1 MDTATQQGKNM
12 AYTLQ
17 RKMFKLGG
25 SVAHGGGITANLKN
39 PNRTSMKKGGRVE
52 TETTPVGVGSGNQPM
67 VPGPDGKMREAHL
80 LPVFLGGAGMTGIG
94 SGLLR
99 LLAPQ
104 ALRALGQGARQG
116 SLNPLKQ
123 FINRKVL
130 RDSGIRGSD
139 TALKKGKGF
148 TMLDEV
154 APSALTKISRGA
166 QLAAPVGILG
176 GAPLAGLGL
185 SMSGLERAGI
195 IQRGNDDSF
204 GEELARGA
212 GKLGLDFSVPGVA
225 KRVAGF
231 LTGTEQNPTRTSLYD
246 TIAGVPVSTKDAV
259 PQSDTGK
266 VATRQASEMEKLK
279 NQALERKELYESL
292 MYEPDKLALASNAL
306 LSAGTSALR
315 GDELADV
322 VEAGFSPINTE
333 AARRREIES
342 ASSQQAITDILND
355 KATRQQV
362 LAKIA
367 ESGDTR
373 AIARVKKF
381 FDASDQGVDDQ
392 LPLDA
397 KGGMDRTQMAV
408 GTIYADIENAT
419 GKLFVAVNE
428 SGSEIKQFDTIEEAI
443 EHSQKP

>member
-1 MDTATQQGKNM
+1 M

-39 PNRTSMKKGGRVE
+39 PNRKPMKKGGRVE

-80 LPVFLGGAGMTGIG
+80 LPVFLGGAGMAGIG

-104 ALRALGQGARQG
+104 ALRVLGQGARKG
-116 SLNPLKQ
+116 SLGPLKQ

-130 RDSGIRGSD
+130 RDSGIKGSD
-139 TALKKGKGF
+139 AALKKGKGF

-154 APSALTKISRGA
+154 VPSALTKIGRGA

-176 GAPLAGLGL
+176 GATGAGLGL
-185 SMSGLERAGI
+185 GMAGAERAGLI
-195 IQRGNDDSF
+195 ERGNDDSF
-204 GEELARGA
+204 GEEAARTL

-225 KRVAGF
+225 KRVSGL
-231 LTGTEQNPTRTSLYD
+231 LTGTEQNPTRSSLYD
-246 TIAGVPVSTKDAV
+246 TIAGAPVGAANV
-259 PQSDTGK
+259 PQSATGK
-266 VATRQASEMEKLK
+266 VATKQISEMEKLK
-279 NQALERKELYESL
+279 NAALERKGLYESL
-292 MYEPDKLALASNAL
+292 MYQPDKLALASNAL
-306 LSAGTSALR
+306 LAAGTSALR

-322 VEAGFSPINTE
+322 VESGFAPINKE
-333 AARRREIES
+333 SARKREIS
-342 ASSQQAITDILND
+342 NASSQQAITDILND
-355 KATRQQV
+355 KANRQKM

-367 ESGDTR
+367 ESGDPR

-381 FDASDQGVDDQ
+381 FDASDQGVDDV

-397 KGGMDRTQMAV
+397 KGAMDTAGMMA
-408 GTIYADIENAT
+408 GSIYADIDNST
-419 GKLFVAVNE
+419 GKLFVAVNK
-428 SGSEIKQFDTIEEAI
+428 SGTAIKQFDTVEEAI
-443 EHSQKP
+443 EHSQTA

>member
-39 PNRTSMKKGGRVE
+39 PNRTSMKKGGKVA
-52 TETTPVGVGSGNQPM
+52 PIGQVGKGPLYM
-67 VPGPDGKMREAHL
+67 KGPDGKMREMQNPLAL
-80 LPVFLGGAGMTGIG
+80 ILGGAGLLSRGIPLATRAAKFLMPRG
-94 SGLLR
+94 S
-99 LLAPQ
+99 Q
-104 ALRALGQGARQG
+104 ALIQAGRKRSLDPIKNYLNFGQASGASAAQKAAAIKKAMETGRAATM
-116 SLNPLKQ
+116 K
-123 FINRKVL
+123 
-130 RDSGIRGSD
+130 SGIPVKLGRGVFGLG
-139 TALKKGKGF
+139 T
-148 TMLDEV
+148 
-154 APSALTKISRGA
+154 GA
-166 QLAAPVGILG
+166 AG
-176 GAPLAGLGL
+176 LAGLGVGLPSALL
-185 SMSGLERAGI
+185 STEGPDDTNFEKITRAIGRTGVDLSGPGLATNLV
-195 IQRGNDDSF
+195 QR
-204 GEELARGA
+204 LRGTA
-212 GKLGLDFSVPGVA
+212 
-225 KRVAGF
+225 
-231 LTGTEQNPTRTSLYD
+231 TEPKETSLYNLISGKE
-246 TIAGVPVSTKDAV
+246 TGPAEVPKSETR
-259 PQSDTGK
+259 K
-266 VATRQASEMEKLK
+266 VATKQVSEMEKLK

-355 KATRQQV
+355 KATRQAI
-362 LAKIA
+362 LAEVAK
-367 ESGDTR
+367 SGDTR

-381 FDASDQGVDDQ
+381 FDASDQGVDDA
-392 LPLDA
+392 LPMNA
-397 KGGMDRTQMAV
+397 KGAMDTTQMRA
-408 GTIYADIENAT
+408 GTIYADVENAT

>member
-1 MDTATQQGKNM
+1 M

-39 PNRTSMKKGGRVE
+39 PNRKPMKKGGRVE

-80 LPVFLGGAGMTGIG
+80 LPVFLGGAGMAGIG
-94 SGLLR
+94 SVLGR
-99 LLAPQ
+99 LLLPQ

-130 RDSGIRGSD
+130 RDSGIKGSD
-139 TALKKGKGF
+139 AALKKGRGF

-154 APSALTKISRGA
+154 APGALTKIGRGA

-176 GAPLAGLGL
+176 GATGAGLGL
-185 SMSGLERAGI
+185 GMAGAERAGLI
-195 IQRGNDDSF
+195 ERGNDDSF
-204 GEELARGA
+204 GEEAARTL

-225 KRVAGF
+225 KRVSGF

-246 TIAGVPVSTKDAV
+246 TIAGAPIGAANV
-259 PQSDTGK
+259 PQSATGK
-266 VATRQASEMEKLK
+266 VATNQISEMEKLK

-322 VEAGFSPINTE
+322 IESGFAPINTE
-333 AARRREIES
+333 AARRREISS

-355 KATRQQV
+355 KATRQQI
-362 LAKIA
+362 LAEVAK
-367 ESGDTR
+367 SGDTR

-381 FDASDQGVDDQ
+381 FDASDQGVDDA
-392 LPLDA
+392 LPMNA
-397 KGGMDRTQMAV
+397 KGAMDTTQMRA
-408 GTIYADIENAT
+408 GTIYADVENAT

-443 EHSQKP
+443 EHSQKA

>member
-1 MDTATQQGKNM
+1 M

-39 PNRTSMKKGGRVE
+39 PNRKPMKKGGSV
-52 TETTPVGVGSGNQPM
+52 TTPVGVGSGKQPM
-67 VPGPDGKMREAHL
+67 VPGPDGKMREAHA
-80 LPVFLGGAGMTGIG
+80 LPLILGGAGMTGIG

-104 ALRALGQGARQG
+104 ALRALGQGIRQG
-116 SLNPLKQ
+116 SLNPLRQ
-123 FINRKVL
+123 FINKGDDIIKMKRASGSSARVGDAAGAYSPVIPKVI
-130 RDSGIRGSD
+130 GQ
-139 TALKKGKGF
+139 T
-148 TMLDEV
+148 T
-154 APSALTKISRGA
+154 PSALTKIGRGA

-176 GAPLAGLGL
+176 GAPFAGLGL
-185 SMSGLERAGI
+185 GMSGLERAGI
-195 IQRGNDDSF
+195 IERGNDDSF
-204 GEELARGA
+204 GENLARGA

-246 TIAGVPVSTKDAV
+246 TIAGVPVSTKDEV
-259 PQSDTGK
+259 PKSETRK
-266 VATRQASEMEKLK
+266 VATKQASEMEKLK

-333 AARRREIES
+333 AARRREIEN

-355 KATRQQV
+355 KATRQAI
-362 LAKIA
+362 LAEVAK
-367 ESGDTR
+367 SGDTR

-381 FDASDQGVDDQ
+381 FDASDQGVDDA
-392 LPLDA
+392 LPMNA
-397 KGGMDRTQMAV
+397 KGAMDTTQMRA
-408 GTIYADIENAT
+408 GTIYADVENAT

>member
-1 MDTATQQGKNM
+1 M

-39 PNRTSMKKGGRVE
+39 PNRTSMKKGGSV
-52 TETTPVGVGSGNQPM
+52 TTPVGVGSGKQPM
-67 VPGPDGKMREAHL
+67 VPGPDGKMREAHA
-80 LPVFLGGAGMTGIG
+80 LPLILGGAGITGIG

-104 ALRALGQGARQG
+104 ALRTLGQGIRQG

-212 GKLGLDFSVPGVA
+212 GKIGLDFSVPGVA

-246 TIAGVPVSTKDAV
+246 TIAGVPVSAKEV
-259 PQSDTGK
+259 PQSETRK
-266 VATRQASEMEKLK
+266 VATKQVSEMEKLK

-355 KATRQQV
+355 KATRQAI
-362 LAKIA
+362 LAEVAK
-367 ESGDTR
+367 SGDTR

-381 FDASDQGVDDQ
+381 FDASDQGVDDA
-392 LPLDA
+392 LPMNA
-397 KGGMDRTQMAV
+397 KGAMDTTQMRA
-408 GTIYADIENAT
+408 GTIYADVENAT

>member
-1 MDTATQQGKNM
+1 M

-39 PNRTSMKKGGRVE
+39 PNRKPMKKGGRVE

-80 LPVFLGGAGMTGIG
+80 LPVFLGGAGMAGIG

-116 SLNPLKQ
+116 SLGPLKQ

-130 RDSGIRGSD
+130 RDSGIKGSD
-139 TALKKGKGF
+139 AALKKGKGF

-154 APSALTKISRGA
+154 APGALTKIGRGA

-176 GAPLAGLGL
+176 GATGAGLGL
-185 SMSGLERAGI
+185 GMAGAERAGLI
-195 IQRGNDDSF
+195 ERGNDDSF
-204 GEELARGA
+204 GEEAARTL

-225 KRVAGF
+225 KRVSGL
-231 LTGTEQNPTRTSLYD
+231 LTGTEQNPTRSSLYD
-246 TIAGVPVSTKDAV
+246 TIAGAPVGAADV
-259 PQSDTGK
+259 PQSATGK
-266 VATRQASEMEKLK
+266 VATKQISEMEKLK
-279 NQALERKELYESL
+279 NAALERKGLYESL
-292 MYEPDKLALASNAL
+292 MYQPDKLALASNAL
-306 LSAGTSALR
+306 LAAGTSALR

-322 VEAGFSPINTE
+322 VESGFAPINKE
-333 AARRREIES
+333 SARKREIS
-342 ASSQQAITDILND
+342 NASSQQAITDILND
-355 KATRQQV
+355 KANRQKM

-367 ESGDTR
+367 ESGDPR

-381 FDASDQGVDDQ
+381 FDASDQGVDDV

-397 KGGMDRTQMAV
+397 KGAMDTAGMMA
-408 GTIYADIENAT
+408 GSIYADIDNST
-419 GKLFVAVNE
+419 GKLFVAVNK
-428 SGSEIKQFDTIEEAI
+428 SGTAIKQFDTVEEAI
-443 EHSQKP
+443 EHSQTA

>member
-1 MDTATQQGKNM
+1 M

-39 PNRTSMKKGGRVE
+39 PNRKPMKKGGRVE

-80 LPVFLGGAGMTGIG
+80 LPVFLGGAGMAGIG

-116 SLNPLKQ
+116 SLGPLKQ

-130 RDSGIRGSD
+130 KDSGIKGSD
-139 TALKKGKGF
+139 AALKKGRGF

-154 APSALTKISRGA
+154 APGALTKIGRGA

-176 GAPLAGLGL
+176 GATGAGLGL
-185 SMSGLERAGI
+185 GMAGAERAGLI
-195 IQRGNDDSF
+195 ERGNDDSF
-204 GEELARGA
+204 GEEAARTI
-212 GKLGLDFSVPGVA
+212 GKIGLDFSVPGVA
-225 KRVAGF
+225 KRVSGL
-231 LTGTEQNPTRTSLYD
+231 LTGTEQNPTRSSLYD
-246 TIAGVPVSTKDAV
+246 TIAGAPVGAADV
-259 PQSDTGK
+259 PQSATGK
-266 VATRQASEMEKLK
+266 VATKQISEMEKLK
-279 NQALERKELYESL
+279 NAALERKGLYESL
-292 MYEPDKLALASNAL
+292 MYQPDKLALASNAL
-306 LSAGTSALR
+306 LAAGTSALR

-322 VEAGFSPINTE
+322 VESGFAPINKE
-333 AARRREIES
+333 SARKREIS
-342 ASSQQAITDILND
+342 NASSQQAITDILND
-355 KATRQQV
+355 KANRQKM

-367 ESGDTR
+367 ESGDPR

-381 FDASDQGVDDQ
+381 FDASDQGVDDV

-397 KGGMDRTQMAV
+397 KGAMDTAGMMA
-408 GTIYADIENAT
+408 GSIYADIDNST
-419 GKLFVAVNE
+419 GKLFVAVNK
-428 SGSEIKQFDTIEEAI
+428 SGTAIKQFDTVEEAI
-443 EHSQKP
+443 EHSQTA

>member
-1 MDTATQQGKNM
+1 M

-39 PNRTSMKKGGRVE
+39 PNRKPMKKGGRVE

-80 LPVFLGGAGMTGIG
+80 LPVFLGGAGMAGIG

-104 ALRALGQGARQG
+104 ALRALGQGARKG
-116 SLNPLKQ
+116 SLGPLKQ

-130 RDSGIRGSD
+130 RDSGIKGSD
-139 TALKKGKGF
+139 AALKKGKGF

-154 APSALTKISRGA
+154 VPSALTKIGRGA

-176 GAPLAGLGL
+176 GATGAGLGL
-185 SMSGLERAGI
+185 GMAGAERAGLI
-195 IQRGNDDSF
+195 ERGNDDSF
-204 GEELARGA
+204 GEEAARTL

-225 KRVAGF
+225 KRVSGL
-231 LTGTEQNPTRTSLYD
+231 LTGTEQNPTRSSLYD
-246 TIAGVPVSTKDAV
+246 TIAGAPVGAADV
-259 PQSDTGK
+259 PQSATGK
-266 VATRQASEMEKLK
+266 VATKQISEMEKLK
-279 NQALERKELYESL
+279 NAALERKGLYESL
-292 MYEPDKLALASNAL
+292 MYQPDKLALASNAL
-306 LSAGTSALR
+306 LAAGTSALR

-322 VEAGFSPINTE
+322 VESGFAPINKE
-333 AARRREIES
+333 SARKREIS
-342 ASSQQAITDILND
+342 NASSQQAITDILND
-355 KATRQQV
+355 KANRQKM

-367 ESGDTR
+367 ESGDPR

-381 FDASDQGVDDQ
+381 FDASDQGVDDV

-397 KGGMDRTQMAV
+397 KGAMDTAGMMA
-408 GTIYADIENAT
+408 GSIYADIDNST
-419 GKLFVAVNE
+419 GKLFVAVNK
-428 SGSEIKQFDTIEEAI
+428 SGTAIKQFDTVEEAI
-443 EHSQKP
+443 EHSQTA

>member
-1 MDTATQQGKNM
+1 M

-39 PNRTSMKKGGRVE
+39 PNRKPMKKGGRVE

-80 LPVFLGGAGMTGIG
+80 LPVFLGGAGMAGIG

-116 SLNPLKQ
+116 SLGPLKQ

-130 RDSGIRGSD
+130 RDSGIKGSD
-139 TALKKGKGF
+139 AALKKGRGF

-154 APSALTKISRGA
+154 APGALTKIGRGA

-176 GAPLAGLGL
+176 GATGAGLGL
-185 SMSGLERAGI
+185 GMAGAERAGLI
-195 IQRGNDDSF
+195 ERGNDDSF
-204 GEELARGA
+204 GEEAARTL

-225 KRVAGF
+225 KRVSGF

-246 TIAGVPVSTKDAV
+246 TIAGAPIGAADV
-259 PQSDTGK
+259 PQSATGK
-266 VATRQASEMEKLK
+266 VATKQISEMEKLK
-279 NQALERKELYESL
+279 NAALERKGLYESL
-292 MYEPDKLALASNAL
+292 MYQPDKLGLASNAL
-306 LSAGTSALR
+306 LAAGTSALR

-322 VEAGFSPINTE
+322 VESGFAPINTE
-333 AARRREIES
+333 SARKREIS
-342 ASSQQAITDILND
+342 NASSQQAITDILND
-355 KATRQQV
+355 KANRQKM
-362 LAKIA
+362 LAEIA
-367 ESGDTR
+367 KSGDPR

-381 FDASDQGVDDQ
+381 FDASDQGVDDI
-392 LPLDA
+392 LPIDA
-397 KGGMDRTQMAV
+397 KGGIDRTQMNV
-408 GTIYADIENAT
+408 STIYADIDNST
-419 GKLFVAVNE
+419 GKLFVAVNK
-428 SGSEIKQFDTIEEAI
+428 SGNDIKPFDTIEEAI
-443 EHSQKP
+443 EHSQKS

>member
-1 MDTATQQGKNM
+1 M

-39 PNRTSMKKGGRVE
+39 PNRKPMKKGGRVE

-80 LPVFLGGAGMTGIG
+80 LPVFLGGAGMAGIG
-94 SGLLR
+94 SVLGR
-99 LLAPQ
+99 LLLPQ

-130 RDSGIRGSD
+130 RDSGIKGSD
-139 TALKKGKGF
+139 AALKKGKGF

-154 APSALTKISRGA
+154 VPSALTKIGRGA

-176 GAPLAGLGL
+176 GATGAGLGL
-185 SMSGLERAGI
+185 GMAGAERAGLI
-195 IQRGNDDSF
+195 ERGNDDSF
-204 GEELARGA
+204 GEEAARTL

-225 KRVAGF
+225 KRVSGL
-231 LTGTEQNPTRTSLYD
+231 LTGTEQNPTRSSLYD
-246 TIAGVPVSTKDAV
+246 TIAGAPVGAANV
-259 PQSDTGK
+259 PQSATGK
-266 VATRQASEMEKLK
+266 VATKQISEMEKLK
-279 NQALERKELYESL
+279 NAALERKGLYESL
-292 MYEPDKLALASNAL
+292 MYQPDKLALASNAL
-306 LSAGTSALR
+306 LAAGTSALR

-322 VEAGFSPINTE
+322 VESGFAPINKE
-333 AARRREIES
+333 SARKREIS
-342 ASSQQAITDILND
+342 NASSQQAITDILND
-355 KATRQQV
+355 KANRQKM

-367 ESGDTR
+367 ESGDPR

-381 FDASDQGVDDQ
+381 FDASDQGVDDV

-397 KGGMDRTQMAV
+397 KGAMDTAGMMA
-408 GTIYADIENAT
+408 GSIYADIDNST
-419 GKLFVAVNE
+419 GKLFVAVNK
-428 SGSEIKQFDTIEEAI
+428 SGTAIKQFDTVEEAI
-443 EHSQKP
+443 EHSQTA

>member
-1 MDTATQQGKNM
+1 
-12 AYTLQ
+12 
-17 RKMFKLGG
+17 MFKLGG

-39 PNRTSMKKGGRVE
+39 PNRKPMKKGGRVE

-80 LPVFLGGAGMTGIG
+80 LPVFLGGAGMAGIG

-116 SLNPLKQ
+116 SLGPLKQ

-130 RDSGIRGSD
+130 KDSGIKGSD
-139 TALKKGKGF
+139 AALKKGRGF

-154 APSALTKISRGA
+154 APGALTKIGRGA

-176 GAPLAGLGL
+176 GATGAGLGL
-185 SMSGLERAGI
+185 GMAGAERAGLI
-195 IQRGNDDSF
+195 ERGNDDSF
-204 GEELARGA
+204 GEEAARTL

-225 KRVAGF
+225 KRVSGF

-246 TIAGVPVSTKDAV
+246 TIAGAPIGAANV
-259 PQSDTGK
+259 PQSATGK
-266 VATRQASEMEKLK
+266 VATRQISEMERLK
-279 NQALERKELYESL
+279 NAALERKGLYESL

-322 VEAGFSPINTE
+322 IESGFAPINTE
-333 AARRREIES
+333 AARRREISS

-355 KATRQQV
+355 KAARQQI
-362 LAKIA
+362 LADVAK
-367 ESGDTR
+367 SGDTA

-381 FDASDQGVDDQ
+381 FDASDQGVDDA
-392 LPLDA
+392 LPMNA
-397 KGGMDRTQMAV
+397 KGAMDTTQMAA

-443 EHSQKP
+443 EHSQKPQEIVWLHL

>member
-1 MDTATQQGKNM
+1 M

-39 PNRTSMKKGGRVE
+39 PNRKPMKKGGRVE

-80 LPVFLGGAGMTGIG
+80 LPVFLGGAGMAGIG

-130 RDSGIRGSD
+130 RDSGIKGSD
-139 TALKKGKGF
+139 AALKKGKGF

-154 APSALTKISRGA
+154 VPSALTKIGRGA

-176 GAPLAGLGL
+176 GATGAGLGL
-185 SMSGLERAGI
+185 GMAGAERAGLI
-195 IQRGNDDSF
+195 ERGNDDSF
-204 GEELARGA
+204 GEEAARTL

-225 KRVAGF
+225 KRVSGL
-231 LTGTEQNPTRTSLYD
+231 LTGTEQNPTRSSLYD
-246 TIAGVPVSTKDAV
+246 TIAGAPVGAADV
-259 PQSDTGK
+259 PQSATGK
-266 VATRQASEMEKLK
+266 VATKQISEMEKLK
-279 NQALERKELYESL
+279 NAALERKGLYESL
-292 MYEPDKLALASNAL
+292 MYQPDKLALASNAL
-306 LSAGTSALR
+306 LAAGTSALR

-322 VEAGFSPINTE
+322 VESGFAPINKE
-333 AARRREIES
+333 SARKREIS
-342 ASSQQAITDILND
+342 NASSQQAITDILND
-355 KATRQQV
+355 KANRQKM

-367 ESGDTR
+367 ESGDPR

-381 FDASDQGVDDQ
+381 FDASDQGVDDV

-397 KGGMDRTQMAV
+397 KGAMDTAGMMA
-408 GTIYADIENAT
+408 GSIYADIDNST
-419 GKLFVAVNE
+419 GKLFVAVNK
-428 SGSEIKQFDTIEEAI
+428 SGTAIKQFDTVEEAI
-443 EHSQKP
+443 EHSQTA

>member
-1 MDTATQQGKNM
+1 M

-39 PNRTSMKKGGRVE
+39 PNRKPMKKGGRVE

-80 LPVFLGGAGMTGIG
+80 LPVFLGGAGMAGIG
-94 SGLLR
+94 SVLGR
-99 LLAPQ
+99 LLLPQ

-130 RDSGIRGSD
+130 RDSGIKGSD
-139 TALKKGKGF
+139 AALKKGKGF

-154 APSALTKISRGA
+154 VPSALTKIGRGA

-176 GAPLAGLGL
+176 GATGAGLGL
-185 SMSGLERAGI
+185 GMAGAERAGLI
-195 IQRGNDDSF
+195 ERGNDDSF
-204 GEELARGA
+204 GEEAARTI
-212 GKLGLDFSVPGVA
+212 GKIGLDFSVPGVA
-225 KRVAGF
+225 KRVSGL
-231 LTGTEQNPTRTSLYD
+231 LTGTEQNPTRSSLYD
-246 TIAGVPVSTKDAV
+246 TIAGAPVGAANV
-259 PQSDTGK
+259 PQSATGK
-266 VATRQASEMEKLK
+266 VATKQISEMEKLK
-279 NQALERKELYESL
+279 NAALERKGLYESL
-292 MYEPDKLALASNAL
+292 MYQPDKLALASNAL
-306 LSAGTSALR
+306 LAAGTSALR

-322 VEAGFSPINTE
+322 VESGFAPINKE
-333 AARRREIES
+333 SARKREIS
-342 ASSQQAITDILND
+342 NASSQQAITDILND
-355 KATRQQV
+355 KANRQKM

-367 ESGDTR
+367 ESGDPR

-381 FDASDQGVDDQ
+381 FDASDQGVDDV

-397 KGGMDRTQMAV
+397 KGAMDTAGMMA
-408 GTIYADIENAT
+408 GSIYADIDNST
-419 GKLFVAVNE
+419 GKLFVAVNK
-428 SGSEIKQFDTIEEAI
+428 SGTAIKQFDTVEEAI
-443 EHSQKP
+443 EHSQTA

>member
-1 MDTATQQGKNM
+1 M

-39 PNRTSMKKGGRVE
+39 PNRKPMKKGGRVE

-80 LPVFLGGAGMTGIG
+80 LPVFLGGAGMAGIG
-94 SGLLR
+94 SVLGR
-99 LLAPQ
+99 LLLPQ

-130 RDSGIRGSD
+130 RDSGIKGSD
-139 TALKKGKGF
+139 AALKKGRGF

-154 APSALTKISRGA
+154 APGALTKIGRGA

-176 GAPLAGLGL
+176 GATGAGLGL
-185 SMSGLERAGI
+185 GMAGAERAGLI
-195 IQRGNDDSF
+195 ERGNDDSF
-204 GEELARGA
+204 GEEAARTL

-225 KRVAGF
+225 KRVSGF

-246 TIAGVPVSTKDAV
+246 TIAGAPIGAANV
-259 PQSDTGK
+259 PQSATGK
-266 VATRQASEMEKLK
+266 VATNQISEMEKLK

-322 VEAGFSPINTE
+322 IESGFAPINTE
-333 AARRREIES
+333 AARRREISS

-355 KATRQQV
+355 KAARQQI

-367 ESGDTR
+367 ESGDTA

-381 FDASDQGVDDQ
+381 FDASDQGVDDA
-392 LPLDA
+392 LPMNA
-397 KGGMDRTQMAV
+397 KGAMDTTQMRA
-408 GTIYADIENAT
+408 GTIYADVENAT

-443 EHSQKP
+443 EHSQKS